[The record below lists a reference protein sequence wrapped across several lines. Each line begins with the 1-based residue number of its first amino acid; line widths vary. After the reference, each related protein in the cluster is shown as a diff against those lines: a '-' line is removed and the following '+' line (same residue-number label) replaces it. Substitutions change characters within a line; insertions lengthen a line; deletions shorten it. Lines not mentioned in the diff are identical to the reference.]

1 MVIGAAV
8 SVAVDAYVT
17 TQINHEEY
25 SWQRAGVAAAAGAL
39 SGGIGAGIIAPLAA
53 IAGATAGALSV
64 VPVGAT
70 AAVEIGTEAV
80 VGATLAAEANI
91 FISSGQRTAIQA
103 LEGEDVSFETYRSNI
118 RENKTADAVFG
129 AAGYTLGW
137 GLGSAINYSFPIIP
151 NGMNSS
157 SSQQMII
164 GGMQAGGQAL
174 SNSTLLDS
182 VFNRPSK
189 PKSEPPVGWR

>member
-1 MVIGAAV
+1 M
-8 SVAVDAYVT
+8 
-17 TQINHEEY
+17 
-25 SWQRAGVAAAAGAL
+25 
-39 SGGIGAGIIAPLAA
+39 
-53 IAGATAGALSV
+53 
-64 VPVGAT
+64 PVGAT
-70 AAVEIGTEAV
+70 AAVEAV

-103 LEGEDVSFETYRSNI
+103 LEGFETYRSNI
-118 RENKTADAVFG
+118 RKNITADAVFG

-189 PKSEPPVGWR
+189 PKSEPQVEWR